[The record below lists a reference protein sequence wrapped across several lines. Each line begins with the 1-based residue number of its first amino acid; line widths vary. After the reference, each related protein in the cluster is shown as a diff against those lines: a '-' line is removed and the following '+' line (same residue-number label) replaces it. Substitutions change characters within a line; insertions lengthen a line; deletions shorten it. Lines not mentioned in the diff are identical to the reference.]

1 MSQVLTYDNP
11 PTLCL
16 RRRTI
21 LMPGPLPKYP
31 IQLTPEQE
39 GHLQHLSTCYT
50 APFTEGQRARLLLLA
65 PQRPTWR
72 HAEIARQVG
81 GGVHTVK
88 RWRQRWLQTD
98 SVRDAPWAGTRR
110 TFTPLQRAQIT
121 ALACS
126 APRAHGKPWPRWSG
140 EKLAQVAVEQQFMEP
155 ISPGTIR
162 TWLRADKIKP
172 WRYHSWQHS
181 TDPHFVDKA
190 TPVLDLYEHAQAL
203 AAQGEAVV
211 CSDEKTSIQ
220 ARQRV
225 RATTAAAPG
234 YPVHVADRYKR
245 MGAVQLFCAL
255 VAASGRTFART
266 RSGRKFAD
274 FKAFLR
280 EFFQSAL
287 CTGLK
292 VVHLILDNG
301 STHAPKQ
308 LGLWIASLALSF
320 DVRIYWLPTHASWL
334 DQVEIIFSKVQ
345 RDVLTPNDF
354 PSTLALEKQLK
365 TYFDEL
371 ARHPKPIQ
379 WTYTKTK
386 LLAKF
391 GAPQPAQLAA

>member
-1 MSQVLTYDNP
+1 
-11 PTLCL
+11 
-16 RRRTI
+16 
-21 LMPGPLPKYP
+21 MPGPLPKYP

-39 GHLQHLSTCYT
+39 RHLQQLSNSYT
-50 APFTEGQRARLLLLA
+50 APFADVQRARILLLA
-65 PQRPTWR
+65 HQYPPRRNAQ
-72 HAEIARQVG
+72 IARQVG
-81 GGVHTVK
+81 CCVQTVK
-88 RWRQRWLQTD
+88 HWRQRWQQTD
-98 SVRDAPWAGTRR
+98 SVRDAPRAGTRR
-110 TFTPLQRAQIT
+110 TFTALQRAQII

-126 APRAHGKPWPRWSG
+126 APRVHGKPWPRWSG
-140 EKLAQVAVEQQFMEP
+140 EKLAQVAIEQQIVEH

-162 TWLRADKIKP
+162 TWLRQDKIKP

-181 TDPHFVDKA
+181 TDPHFVAKA
-190 TPVLDLYEHAQAL
+190 SPVLDLYEHAQAL

-225 RATTAAAPG
+225 SATKVAAPG

-255 VAASGRTFART
+255 VVASGVTFART
-266 RSGRKFAD
+266 CASKTFAA
-274 FKAFLR
+274 FKAFLLA
-280 EFFQSAL
+280 FFQSAL
-287 CTGLK
+287 CAGLT

-308 LGLWIASLALSF
+308 LGPWIASLELAF
-320 DVRIYWLPTHASWL
+320 EVRIYWLPTHASWL

-365 TYFDEL
+365 DYFEEL
-371 ARHPKPIQ
+371 NRHPKPIQ

-391 GAPQPAQLAA
+391 GVSQPAELAA